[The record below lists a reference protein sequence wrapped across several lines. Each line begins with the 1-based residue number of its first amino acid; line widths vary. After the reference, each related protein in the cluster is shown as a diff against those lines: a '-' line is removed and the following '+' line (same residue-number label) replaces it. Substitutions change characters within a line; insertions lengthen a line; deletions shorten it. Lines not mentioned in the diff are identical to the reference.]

1 MSNSVSK
8 HSVGQY
14 QSCVH
19 ALPLSLFCSKP
30 FVADFFSLLFQIL
43 SAVATD
49 ADIGY
54 NAIIHYTI
62 TGETTSFYV
71 GELSGDIATLQPL
84 DYESHSQYM
93 FILTAFNP
101 GEPQLQDTTNITG
114 SSTLP
119 QKMNL
124 H

>member
-1 MSNSVSK
+1 M
-8 HSVGQY
+8 
-14 QSCVH
+14 
-19 ALPLSLFCSKP
+19 
-30 FVADFFSLLFQIL
+30 

-54 NAIIHYTI
+54 NAIIYYTI
-62 TGETTSFYV
+62 TGETTSFHV
-71 GELSGDIATLQPL
+71 GEISGDIATLQPL

-93 FILTAFNP
+93 FILKAFNP

-114 SSTLP
+114 SSTLL